1 MGKARIPDACAS
13 PMGRAA
19 SGALRSDLVDGA
31 ARTTGGDGFR
41 DDIEGLRGVAVLL
54 VVLFHVE
61 VAGFE
66 GGFVGVDVFF
76 VISGFLISKQLFG
89 EASGSGRIGLIAFWG
104 RRLRRLMPLLVVTV
118 LATLVASLAVYSPLA
133 WRDVAIDAMSASLYL
148 SNVQFAL
155 DGVQYFTTAE
165 SPYLQT
171 WSLGVEEQF
180 YLAWPILFLL
190 VALVAGRR
198 RGGVRV
204 PLVLGVAGASLA
216 SLLAGVVLTDRGTP
230 WAFFGAP
237 ARAWEFGAGA
247 LLFLVSSRPLR
258 ARRGVPEL
266 AGVVGAVLLLV
277 ATIRFDRLTPF
288 PGTAALVPVTAAVL
302 LILAGTLSSNAVGR
316 VLSVRPLRS
325 IGRVS
330 YGWYLLHWPAIV
342 LVPIALDRDD
352 VPTRL
357 ACAVGALALA
367 YGATR
372 FVEQPLR
379 HAPRLR
385 STGRVYLAAGVAT
398 AALVVGAV
406 GVIGLAE
413 RELEDPYLSMLADTR
428 DARALRGSGAC
439 TVEDY
444 DGGLSACVYGDP
456 DGDLSIMLVGDSQ
469 AAQWA
474 AAMETLA
481 LEDGHRLLIV
491 TRGGCPVYDL
501 SVRSRF
507 GGTSEGCADLRSYAG
522 RLLES
527 WGPDVVVTSNAD
539 FSEFL
544 LTPDGELMDE
554 VEADE
559 ATRNAQRDFARAV
572 GAAGAGLALI
582 EPAPRQEADPIEC
595 LAKHRDPERCSADAD
610 EAAAFVAE
618 VTEAEH
624 AAVADIADFTSLSLR
639 PTVCAGARCLVQIDD
654 TVVYSDAR
662 HFARQFTE
670 QQIDRLR
677 EVVDDAVALSV

>member
-1 MGKARIPDACAS
+1 V
-13 PMGRAA
+13 
-19 SGALRSDLVDGA
+19 VDGA
-31 ARTTGGDGFR
+31 RRKTGGEGFR
-41 DDIEGLRGVAVLL
+41 EDIEGLRGVAVLL

-61 VAGFE
+61 IAGFE

-89 EASGSGRIGLIAFWG
+89 EASGSGRIGLIRFWG
-104 RRLRRLMPLLVVTV
+104 RRLRRLMPLLVLTV
-118 LATLVASLAVYSPLA
+118 LATLVASLVVYSPLA
-133 WRDVAIDAMSASLYL
+133 WRDVAVDAISASLYL
-148 SNVQFAL
+148 SNVHFAL

-180 YLAWPILFLL
+180 YLGWPILFLL

-198 RGGVRV
+198 RNGVRA
-204 PLVLGVAGASLA
+204 PLVIGVAAASLA
-216 SLLAGVVLTDRGTP
+216 SFAFGIVLTDRGTP

-247 LLFLVSSRPLR
+247 LLFLVASRPLR
-258 ARRGVPEL
+258 PRRGVPEL
-266 AGVVGAVLLLV
+266 AGVAGAVLLLV
-277 ATIRFDRLTPF
+277 ATLRFDRLTPF
-288 PGTAALVPVTAAVL
+288 PGTAALVPVAATVL
-302 LILAGTLSSNAVGR
+302 LILAGTLSSNSVGH

-357 ACAVGALALA
+357 ACAAGALALA

-372 FVEQPLR
+372 YVEQPLR
-379 HAPRLR
+379 DAPRLR
-385 STGRVYLAAGVAT
+385 STGRVYLAAGAAT
-398 AALVVGAV
+398 AALVVGSV

-439 TVEDY
+439 TVEQY
-444 DGGLSACVYGDP
+444 DDGLSACVYGDL
-456 DGDLSIMLVGDSQ
+456 DGDVSIMLVGDSQ

-474 AAMETLA
+474 AAMEALA
-481 LEDGHRLLIV
+481 REEGHRLLVV
-491 TRGGCPVYDL
+491 TRGGCPAYDV
-501 SVRSRF
+501 SVQSRF
-507 GGTSEGCADLRSYAG
+507 GGTSAGCTDLRSYAG

-544 LTPDGELMDE
+544 LTPDGELMNE
-554 VEADE
+554 AEADE
-559 ATRNAQRDFARAV
+559 ATRDAQRDFARAV
-572 GAAGAGLALI
+572 GAAGAGLAVI

-595 LAKHRDPERCSADAD
+595 LAKHRDPERCSVDTD
-610 EAAAFVAE
+610 DAAAFVAE
-618 VTEAEH
+618 ITEAEH
-624 AAVADIADFTSLSLR
+624 AALADIGNFTSLSLR
-639 PTVCAGARCLVQIDD
+639 PYVCSGPRCLVQIGD

-677 EVVDDAVALSV
+677 ELVDDAVAQRV